1 MKKIPA
7 PRPIGRGREADVL
20 VHRQR
25 GEADVDAIEEG
36 DEVQEREEG
45 KQAPAD
51 LHEDGGAQFIRVA
64 VRIAHDATLP
74 DQKS

>member
-25 GEADVDAIEEG
+25 GEADVDAVEEG

-45 KQAPAD
+45 NQAPAD
-51 LHEDGGAQFIRVA
+51 LYEDGGALFIRVA